1 MNRNTSRN
9 RGRRIALS
17 AVLGAFS
24 LVLLYGAA
32 LAPSG
37 RIGLTAAAGLLPA
50 AAVVS
55 SGLSA
60 GFLCYGGTALLAF
73 FLLADKNIVLLYL
86 LFFGL
91 YPMMKGVAERT
102 GKRPLEWGIKF
113 LFFNA
118 AFTLLL
124 WLLKA
129 LFLERFSEQDGAYAL
144 AYLVGN
150 PVFLAYDIGFSKVI
164 GFYQKHMGS
173 VLRKG

>member
-1 MNRNTSRN
+1 M
-9 RGRRIALS
+9 ALS
-17 AVLGAFS
+17 AVLGALS
-24 LVLLYGAA
+24 LVLLYGAT
-32 LAPSG
+32 LVPSG

-50 AAVVS
+50 AAVIS
-55 SGLSA
+55 FGLSA

-73 FLLADKNIVLLYL
+73 FLLTDKNIALLYL

-91 YPMMKGVAERT
+91 YPMIKGLAEQT
-102 GKRPLEWGIKF
+102 GKQVLEWAIKF
-113 LFFNA
+113 IFFNT

-129 LFLERFSEQDGAYAL
+129 LFLERFPGLDGAFGL
-144 AYLVGN
+144 AYLAGN

-164 GFYQKHMGS
+164 GFYQKRMAQ